1 VLIARTSRDGRR
13 GDGNCRDLDA
23 TAVDAE
29 DDVPT
34 RRPNARE
41 TAVNVAIVDA
51 DVIADFALSRARSR
65 GRGSTRVVEWCRG
78 SVTDVEKSTDIVA

>member
-1 VLIARTSRDGRR
+1 MLIARTSRDGRR
-13 GDGNCRDLDA
+13 GDGNVRDA

-51 DVIADFALSRARSR
+51 DVIAVLRSLARVRVGVDRRESSSGAEGRSR
-65 GRGSTRVVEWCRG
+65 
-78 SVTDVEKSTDIVA
+78 I

>member
-13 GDGNCRDLDA
+13 GDGNFRDA

-51 DVIADFALSRARSR
+51 DVIAVFAFSRARSR

-78 SVTDVEKSTDIVA
+78 SVADFEKSTDIVA

>member
-13 GDGNCRDLDA
+13 GDGNVRDA

-51 DVIADFALSRARSR
+51 DVIAVFAFSRARSR

-78 SVTDVEKSTDIVA
+78 SVADFEKSTDIVA